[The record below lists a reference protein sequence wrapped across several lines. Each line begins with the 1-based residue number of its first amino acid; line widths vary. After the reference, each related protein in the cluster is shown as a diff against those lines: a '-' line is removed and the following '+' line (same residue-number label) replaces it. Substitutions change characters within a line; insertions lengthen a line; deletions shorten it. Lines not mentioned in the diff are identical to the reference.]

1 MSPVSAVTVFIVI
14 WWMVFFAVLPWG
26 VRRDDTPQIGN
37 DPGAPA
43 RPRLLRKALL
53 TTAIAAV
60 LFALVY
66 AVIAGGLLPNL
77 RDMVEGPAG

>member
-1 MSPVSAVTVFIVI
+1 MAPVSAVTVFIVI

-26 VRRDDTPQIGN
+26 VRRDDSPQIGN

-53 TTAIAAV
+53 TTAIATV

-66 AVIAGGLLPNL
+66 AAIAGGLLPNL
-77 RDMVEGPAG
+77 RDMVEGPA

>member
-1 MSPVSAVTVFIVI
+1 MAPVSAVTVFIVI

-26 VRRDDTPQIGN
+26 VRRDDAPQIGN

-77 RDMVEGPAG
+77 RDMVEGPA

>member
-1 MSPVSAVTVFIVI
+1 MSPVSAITVFVVL
-14 WWMVFFAVLPWG
+14 WWLVLFVVLPWG
-26 VRRDDTPQIGN
+26 VQRDEAPQTGN
-37 DPGAPA
+37 DPGAPM

-66 AVIAGGLLPNL
+66 AVITGGLLPNL
-77 RDMVEGPAG
+77 RDMVEGPA

>member
-1 MSPVSAVTVFIVI
+1 MPPVSAITVFVVL
-14 WWMVFFAVLPWG
+14 WWLVLFVVLPWG
-26 VRRDDTPQIGN
+26 VQRDEAPQTGN
-37 DPGAPA
+37 DPGAPM

-66 AVIAGGLLPNL
+66 AVITGGLLPNL
-77 RDMVEGPAG
+77 RDMVEGPA

>member
-1 MSPVSAVTVFIVI
+1 MSPVSAVTIFIVI

-26 VRRDDTPQIGN
+26 VRRDDSPQIGN

-66 AVIAGGLLPNL
+66 AVVAGGLLPNL
-77 RDMVEGPAG
+77 RDMVEGPA

>member
-53 TTAIAAV
+53 TTAIAAM

-66 AVIAGGLLPNL
+66 AVIVGGLLPNL
-77 RDMVEGPAG
+77 RDMVEGPAD

>member
-1 MSPVSAVTVFIVI
+1 MPPVSAITVFVVL

-26 VRRDDTPQIGN
+26 VQRDEAPQTGN

-53 TTAIAAV
+53 STAIAAM
-60 LFALVY
+60 LFELVY
-66 AVIAGGLLPNL
+66 AAVEGGVLPNL
-77 RDMVEGPAG
+77 RDMVEGTAG